1 MDEIMILHILS
12 EQYLGNME
20 LKVVDWYLLIFDE
33 KLIHSIKQV
42 YILFC
47 KTCKI
52 EIAFLF
58 IILCISLDND

>member
-47 KTCKI
+47 HDS
-52 EIAFLF
+52 F
-58 IILCISLDND
+58 